1 MFIKSAEEFEHFV
14 AKVFELSRHH
24 AEVTQASG
32 DYGVDLVLNGEIAV
46 QVKFYGTA
54 VGPAAVQE
62 VVAGRKYYK
71 CTQAWVVTN
80 STYTPAA
87 VTLAQVNDVR
97 LIDGNELAWLAENPD
112 DTADHGERYR
122 AVREV
127 RATFGM
133 GAEDDFFDY
142 EPNRH
147 FGATTFTVGG
157 ITITRDQ
164 IERMSSR
171 ERNSFLMALT
181 REQFEAF
188 QDAGL
193 DMGAIPDRSG
203 ICSHCG
209 APVYYTPSSPSRS
222 LCAACEDRIQ
232 KLVQA
237 EEQVQIRPAPA
248 PAQGPPPP
256 TQAQAAPSAPPGWY
270 YPEGPGRAARW
281 WDGQSWR

>member
-1 MFIKSAEEFEHFV
+1 MFIKSAAEFEHFV
-14 AKVFELSRHH
+14 AKVFELNGHY

-46 QVKFYGTA
+46 QVKFYGTP

-62 VVAGRKYYK
+62 VVAGSRYYK
-71 CTQAWVVTN
+71 CNQAWVVTN
-80 STYTPAA
+80 SSYTPAA
-87 VTLAQVNDVR
+87 VALAAANDVR

-122 AVREV
+122 AVKEV
-127 RATFGM
+127 RATFGL
-133 GAEDDFFDY
+133 GVEDDYHDY
-142 EPNRH
+142 QPNRNI
-147 FGATTFTVGG
+147 GATTFTAGG

-171 ERNSFLMALT
+171 ERNSFLMSLT
-181 REQFEAF
+181 YEQFEAF

-203 ICSHCG
+203 ICSLCE

-232 KLVQA
+232 RLVEA
-237 EEQVQIRPAPA
+237 EEQVQVQSAPA
-248 PAQGPPPP
+248 PTQAHP

-270 YPEGPGRAARW
+270 YPEGPARPARW
-281 WDGQSWR
+281 WDGQSWH